1 MCWLSNG
8 GRFEGYTLVLCS
20 ERALTL
26 YILGI
31 SLGGGQDIYT
41 EQVVDSVAEGR
52 ELSGL
57 SRGLL

>member
-1 MCWLSNG
+1 M
-8 GRFEGYTLVLCS
+8 CS

-31 SLGGGQDIYT
+31 SWGGWQYMYT
-41 EQVVDSVAEGR
+41 EQVVDSVAEGH